1 VAKNISAIIILLS
14 FLLAH
19 GLVSAG
25 IDGAVGKDPTL
36 PDYMNSGEANHYIKK
51 SSLKR
56 SDYELSMIMH
66 DKSRKIAVIN
76 NKIKSEEE
84 YIAGA
89 RIAKINKNSVV
100 LWKSGERIE
109 LNLIKGH
116 GRN

>member
-19 GLVSAG
+19 GLVSAD

>member
-1 VAKNISAIIILLS
+1 MAKNTSAIIVLLN

-19 GLVSAG
+19 SLVSAG
-25 IDGAVGKDPTL
+25 VVGAVGKDPTL
-36 PDYMNSGEANHYIKK
+36 PDYMNSGAANHYIKK
-51 SSLKR
+51 RALKR
-56 SDYELSMIMH
+56 SDYKLSMIIH

-84 YIAGA
+84 YISGA
-89 RIAKINKNSVV
+89 RIAKIKKNSVV
-100 LWKSGERIE
+100 LRKSGKRIE